1 MPAMPS
7 RDAQFESRVIRIMAA
22 LLVFVPI
29 GYSGRF
35 LIYFLWGADSFVS
48 NLLATLGTL
57 LSIIIFL
64 PLSYYLTLSKTL
76 IAGFLTSAVSL
87 LFLQLWLW
95 APRTLT
101 IKSSGQYLFLE
112 GYITGAGIVSFLP
125 LALLESAI
133 SCAAFLAYR
142 YLLLRYAKMNPDG
155 SDIDCRRDHRAA

>member
-1 MPAMPS
+1 MAARSS
-7 RDAQFESRVIRIMAA
+7 RDAQFESRVIRITAA
-22 LLVFVPI
+22 ILIFAPI

-48 NLLATLGTL
+48 NLLAIVGTL
-57 LSIIIFL
+57 LSMIIFL
-64 PLSYYLTLSKTL
+64 PLSHYLTLSKTL
-76 IAGFLTSAVSL
+76 VVGFLISTVSL

-101 IKSSGQYLFLE
+101 IKSFGQYLFLD

-125 LALLESAI
+125 LALWESAI
-133 SCAAFLAYR
+133 SCVAFLAYR

-155 SDIDCRRDHRAA
+155 SDADRRRDHRAA